1 MDSPDPYRLDF
12 EKSPLENGHPRGGG
26 DGQSSGLQ
34 SSSYSSGPSDEPEG
48 DAAEGVGEDI
58 GARLRSI
65 FGDAAEVSDGDE
77 DAEGAATFGAA
88 VREAKRSKV
97 DGVGLPVGRVAAQ
110 RSEAAGPS
118 AGGLPSQPA
127 SGRAAQAARQ
137 RPQPSRSGQ
146 VGVPPAQAGV
156 GAQPLSGA
164 QQVSLMTA
172 SPSAQMSS
180 ASVAGPAAQCGALT
194 GASAQ
199 AAQDWGDALFHA
211 WQAAGWTAGYAAVAG
226 GQPSE
231 AAFAAVAGG
240 QPSEVGF
247 AAVAGGQPSEAGFAA
262 VAGGRLLQQ
271 GKRSFPM
278 L

>member
-34 SSSYSSGPSDEPEG
+34 SSRYSSGPSDEPEG

-118 AGGLPSQPA
+118 AGSVRSVQQSAKGSVYQCPAVRKQQEQQQEQLLAEAGGLPSQPA

-156 GAQPLSGA
+156 GAQPLSAGIAHDSVPECADVERKCRRPGGA
-164 QQVSLMTA
+164 VRCA
-172 SPSAQMSS
+172 DRGVCPSS
-180 ASVAGPAAQCGALT
+180 AGLGGCVVSCMASGWVDSRICGSRRGTAQ
-194 GASAQ
+194 
-199 AAQDWGDALFHA
+199 
-211 WQAAGWTAGYAAVAG
+211 
-226 GQPSE
+226 
-231 AAFAAVAGG
+231 
-240 QPSEVGF
+240 
-247 AAVAGGQPSEAGFAA
+247 
-262 VAGGRLLQQ
+262 
-271 GKRSFPM
+271 
-278 L
+278 